1 MGRTERT
8 DAPLAGPEQFT
19 LAVAILSGATGI
31 IALFMPVA
39 FDLSPV
45 GMIRRGF
52 ETWAG
57 PPQGIVTEALS
68 ESWRLAPSFLLPV
81 VALVGSI
88 RGRSAGRLRTWELRG
103 GFGLGTAATFA
114 SLSLYAPPVHWR
126 GMWPLVIWP
135 LTAILAFLGVGVWVS
150 LRGPRYGIP
159 PWVSMVVFLETVF
172 TGTVL
177 ATLIDLAGHWQVGAK
192 CLLIAALLYAVHI
205 FGVIVSTAVKYRPS

>member
-8 DAPLAGPEQFT
+8 DAPLAGPGQFT
-19 LAVAILSGATGI
+19 LAVAILSGATGM
-31 IALFMPVA
+31 IALFLPVA

-52 ETWAG
+52 ETWTG

-88 RGRSAGRLRTWELRG
+88 RERLAGTLGTWELWG
-103 GFGLGTAATFA
+103 GFALGTAAAFA
-114 SLSLYAPPVHWR
+114 SLSLYAPPLHWR
-126 GMWPLVIWP
+126 GMWPFVIWP
-135 LTAILAFLGVGVWVS
+135 LTTILAFLGVGVWVS
-150 LRGPRYGIP
+150 LRGRRYGIP
-159 PWVSMVVFLETVF
+159 SSVSMIVFLETVF

-177 ATLIDLAGHWQVGAK
+177 ATLIDLAGHWQVGAQ

-205 FGVIVSTAVKYRPS
+205 FAVLVSTAVKSRPS